1 MTLYIKKPVVV
12 EAVQWDGSWDK
23 KLIIEALW
31 PSMRTVAT
39 TAHPPTKTISHWS
52 IDVSGHSNRV
62 NVGDYIVKHS
72 NGDFE
77 VVDAES
83 FNEMYEYVE

>member
-1 MTLYIKKPVVV
+1 MSLYIKKPVII
-12 EAVQWDGSWDK
+12 EAIQWDGSWDK
-23 KLIIEALW
+23 KLTIEALW

-39 TAHPPTKTISHWS
+39 TAHPVRKTISDWW
-52 IDVSGHSNRV
+52 IDVGGHSGRV
-62 NVGDYIVKHS
+62 KAGDYIVKHR

-77 VVDAES
+77 VVDADS

>member
-1 MTLYIKKPVVV
+1 MSLYIKKPVIV
-12 EAVQWDGSWDK
+12 EAMQWDGSWDK
-23 KLIIEALW
+23 KLTIEARW

-39 TAHPPTKTISHWS
+39 TTHPPTKTISYWS
-52 IDVSGHSNRV
+52 IDVGGRSRRV
-62 NVGDYIVKHS
+62 YLGYYIIKHS

-77 VVDAES
+77 VLDAES

>member
-1 MTLYIKKPVVV
+1 MALYIKKPVII
-12 EAVQWDGSWDK
+12 EAIQWDGSWDK
-23 KLIIEALW
+23 KIMIESLW

-39 TAHPPTKTISHWS
+39 TAHPPTRSISHWR
-52 IDVSGHSNRV
+52 IDAGGHSARV
-62 NVGDYIVKHS
+62 ETGNYIVKHR

-77 VVDAES
+77 VVDADS